1 MRFFMQVSIETT
13 TGLERRLIIGVP
25 AQRVDSEVEA
35 RLRKA
40 ANSVKINGFRPGK
53 VPLNVVRQR
62 FGLGV
67 RQEVLGEVMSQS
79 FYEAVQKEKLRPAG
93 SPAIEPK
100 RIEPGHDIEFVA
112 TFEVYPEIEVA
123 DFSTISVEK
132 PVAEVT
138 GADIDDMIDTLRNQQ
153 AKYEEASKAA
163 ELGDQV
169 VIDFRGT
176 RNGEAFEGGSAEGTS
191 LVLGSNR
198 MIPGFEEGIV
208 GMSAGESRTLALTFP
223 EDYHNEELRGA
234 AVEFAVTVHAVKAKQ
249 LPALDADFF
258 RLFGVENGDEA
269 AFRKEVADNMQRE
282 LKNALKNKVKE
293 QVMDGLLAAN
303 AFDVPKSLIKQE
315 IDALRQQMLQ
325 QFGGAAAQFDTSLLP
340 DDMFR
345 ERAQRRVALGLLLAE
360 VIKKAGIKTDPA
372 RVRSTVEELAST
384 YQNPEQVVNWY
395 YSNKQQLAGVESLVL
410 EDMAVEKI
418 LESAKVAEKP
428 SSYKEV
434 MARN

>member
-1 MRFFMQVSIETT
+1 MQVSIETT

-25 AQRVDSEVEA
+25 AQRVDSEVEV
-35 RLRKA
+35 RLKKA
-40 ANSVKINGFRPGK
+40 AGQVKINGFRPGK

-62 FGLGV
+62 YGLGV
-67 RQEVLGEVMSQS
+67 RQEVLGEVMSQT

-93 SPAIEPK
+93 NPAIEPK

-112 TFEVYPEIEVA
+112 TFEVYPEIDIAE
-123 DFSTISVEK
+123 FSSISVDR
-132 PVAEVT
+132 PTAEV
-138 GADIDDMIDTLRNQQ
+138 GEADIDDMIETLRSQQ
-153 AKYEEASKAA
+153 AKFEDADKPA
-163 ELGDQV
+163 ETGDQV
-169 VIDFRGT
+169 IIDFVGT
-176 RNGEAFEGGSAEGTS
+176 RNGEPFEGGSAEAST

-198 MIPGFEEGIV
+198 MIPGFEDGIV
-208 GMSAGESRTLALTFP
+208 GLSAGDTKTLALTFP
-223 EDYHNEELRGA
+223 DDYHNEDLRSA
-234 AVEFAVTVHAVKAKQ
+234 AVEFKITVKAVKKKQ

-258 RLFGVENGDEA
+258 RLFGVEDGDVGK
-269 AFRKEVADNMQRE
+269 FRKEVSENMKRE
-282 LKNALKNKVKE
+282 LGAALKNKVKE
-293 QVMDGLLAAN
+293 QVMEALLAAN
-303 AFDVPKSLIKQE
+303 TFDVPKSLIRQE
-315 IDALRQQMLQ
+315 IEGLRNQMLQ

-360 VIKKAGIKTDPA
+360 VIKKHAIKSDA
-372 RVRSTVEELAST
+372 NRVRAMVEEISST

>member
-1 MRFFMQVSIETT
+1 MQVSIETT

-25 AQRVDSEVEA
+25 AQRVETEVEA
-35 RLRKA
+35 RLKKA
-40 ANSVKINGFRPGK
+40 AGSVKINGFRPGK
-53 VPLNVVRQR
+53 VPMNVVRQR
-62 FGLGV
+62 YGLGV
-67 RQEVLGEVMSQS
+67 RQEVLGEVMSQT

-93 SPAIEPK
+93 NPSIEPK
-100 RIEPGHDIEFVA
+100 RMEAGYDIEFVA
-112 TFEVYPEIEVA
+112 TFEVYPEIDIAEFSGIAVDQPVA
-123 DFSTISVEK
+123 DIGES
-132 PVAEVT
+132 
-138 GADIDDMIDTLRNQQ
+138 DIDEMVETLRSQQ
-153 AKYEEASKAA
+153 AKFEDSTNAA
-163 ELGDQV
+163 ETGDQV
-169 VIDFRGT
+169 VIDFVGT
-176 RNGEAFEGGSAEGTS
+176 RNGEPFEGGSAEAST

-198 MIPGFEEGIV
+198 MIPGFEDGIV
-208 GMSAGESRTLALTFP
+208 GMSAGQTKTLPLSFP

-234 AVEFAVTVHAVKAKQ
+234 AVEFSITVKAVKQKQ

-258 RLFGVENGDEA
+258 RLFGVEDGDVT
-269 AFRKEVADNMQRE
+269 AFRKEVSENMKRE
-282 LKNALKNKVKE
+282 LKAALKNKVKE

-303 AFDVPKSLIKQE
+303 AFDVPKSLIRQE
-315 IDALRQQMLQ
+315 IDALRSQMLQ
-325 QFGGAAAQFDTSLLP
+325 QFGGAAGQFDPSLLP

-360 VIKKAGIKTDPA
+360 VIKKNGIKSDA
-372 RVRSTVEELAST
+372 SRVRTTVEELAST

-410 EDMAVEKI
+410 EDLAVEKI